1 MRFRPHN
8 PSDVRLDGLTG
19 LSPERLELD
28 AMRGGIR
35 RLLAS
40 TFELVLAG
48 AAREEVYRRW
58 RELTAGQVAEAR
70 ARHSAPVR
78 TRVALADVGR
88 LVAPVRAAARVY
100 PPQREPSHDPVTDV
114 ALSLDANLE
123 AMLPVTLESLVSN
136 ASGPLRLWV
145 TTRGLG
151 PEYERWL
158 AAAFP
163 DVRFAFFACDDVD
176 YGTVSRMI
184 RHVSVAT
191 MDRLLL
197 PEVLRDLDRLVYV
210 DIDTVTD
217 GDVCE
222 LTGIDL
228 EGLPLAARTTFSSGA
243 LQWRLAATFCRRGR
257 QRSPGGAWLPGTGS
271 TSPPSTPECW

>member
-1 MRFRPHN
+1 MARTHRRP
-8 PSDVRLDGLTG
+8 GG
-19 LSPERLELD
+19 
-28 AMRGGIR
+28 RGAR
-35 RLLAS
+35 TAQC
-40 TFELVLAG
+40 AG
-48 AAREEVYRRW
+48 
-58 RELTAGQVAEAR
+58 
-70 ARHSAPVR
+70 P
-78 TRVALADVGR
+78 D
-88 LVAPVRAAARVY
+88 
-100 PPQREPSHDPVTDV
+100 
-114 ALSLDANLE
+114 
-123 AMLPVTLESLVSN
+123 
-136 ASGPLRLWV
+136 
-145 TTRGLG
+145 
-151 PEYERWL
+151 
-158 AAAFP
+158 P